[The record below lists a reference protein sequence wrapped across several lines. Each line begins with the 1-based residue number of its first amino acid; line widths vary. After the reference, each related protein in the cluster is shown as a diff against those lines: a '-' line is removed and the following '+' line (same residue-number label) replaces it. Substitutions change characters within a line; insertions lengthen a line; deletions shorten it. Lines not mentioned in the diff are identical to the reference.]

1 MIVESNWRIKWNRH
15 SKEIMHAVN
24 TCSCSLWRRKHREI
38 DWERFCSFPSK
49 EGGYINHPHWSSFP
63 FGYFIVCL
71 FIFFPIITTATSMLL
86 NTTVQFLSA
95 YNLYLRD
102 VCRVKDKDRRK
113 VAPNK
118 SRCPILRRVRPFEV
132 PVYRSLT
139 VTEPWISSKKV
150 AFLVRN
156 VGSGATHQ
164 NRFT

>member
-1 MIVESNWRIKWNRH
+1 MEPPQQRN
-15 SKEIMHAVN
+15 HA
-24 TCSCSLWRRKHREI
+24 CSEYQFVLSLTEKTSRDRLRAILFISLKRR
-38 DWERFCSFPSK
+38 
-49 EGGYINHPHWSSFP
+49 GYINHPHWSSFP

-95 YNLYLRD
+95 YNLYLKD

-139 VTEPWISSKKV
+139 VTEP
-150 AFLVRN
+150 
-156 VGSGATHQ
+156 
-164 NRFT
+164 

>member
-1 MIVESNWRIKWNRH
+1 MEPPRQRNHACIEYHFVLWVWRG
-15 SKEIMHAVN
+15 
-24 TCSCSLWRRKHREI
+24 KHREI

-49 EGGYINHPHWSSFP
+49 EGGYINHPHRSSFP

-95 YNLYLRD
+95 YNLYLKD
-102 VCRVKDKDRRK
+102 VWRVKDKDRRK

-118 SRCPILRRVRPFEV
+118 SRCPILRRVRLLEV
-132 PVYRSLT
+132 PVERSLT

-156 VGSGATHQ
+156 VRSGATHQ

>member
-24 TCSCSLWRRKHREI
+24 TISCSLWRRKHREI

-63 FGYFIVCL
+63 FGLIHCL
-71 FIFFPIITTATSMLL
+71 FVYFFSYYYNCF
-86 NTTVQFLSA
+86 NTTVQFPSA
-95 YNLYLRD
+95 YNLYLKD

>member
-1 MIVESNWRIKWNRH
+1 MQ
-15 SKEIMHAVN
+15 AVN
-24 TCSCSLWRRKHREI
+24 TISCSLWRRKHRKI

-71 FIFFPIITTATSMLL
+71 FILFSIITTATSMLL

-95 YNLYLRD
+95 YTLYLKD
-102 VCRVKDKDRRK
+102 VPRVKDKDRRK

-118 SRCPILRRVRPFEV
+118 SRCPILRRVRPFQV

-139 VTEPWISSKKV
+139 VTEPWESRLSSKN
-150 AFLVRN
+150 VR
-156 VGSGATHQ
+156 SGATHQ
-164 NRFT
+164 TWFS